1 MKDINSLKKFGKP
14 KSIAKGVYW
23 MKKKFAIIFLIFLF
37 FFIGCAKNE
46 NDNNKV
52 AQQYNFNNVEGLKV
66 AQKAMLFISKNN
78 IEGLKGISN
87 EKAIEG
93 LNVDKSSELVVTGY
107 ELNEISQK
115 GNKALYTFYVLKA
128 VPFKA
133 KACIESCYIRIDK
146 DKKDNSYK
154 VGKIAA
160 ADILTGLSYDEEI
173 RIRKNSDVNMDTL
186 VKLSEIPTETYTKEI
201 EEDITKVPVPKDE
214 FIGLGF
220 SFDKRT
226 ALIATK
232 SGEKYYVAS
241 ISFEDSKAT
250 VGGGQDSQQNNSSS
264 KNGSINV
271 KEKSIGKSISS
282 IDIYDNDKVEFLIFS
297 DDNKYIIVS
306 FENQYGVKRF
316 YFYRTEGESIE
327 LKLDEKFDEQK
338 YSIIYDDCS
347 NGKLFFDVSAQ
358 EGKEGVRAD
367 VIGRYCL
374 TLKDM
379 KLSKM

>member
-1 MKDINSLKKFGKP
+1 MKGINSLKFFGKH
-14 KSIAKGVYW
+14 KNIAKGVYL
-23 MKKKFAIIFLIFLF
+23 MKKKFAIIFLVFLF

-46 NDNNKV
+46 NDNKV
-52 AQQYNFNNVEGLKV
+52 AQQYDFNNVEGLKV

-78 IEGLKGISN
+78 IEDLKGISN

-93 LNVDKSSELVVTGY
+93 LKVDKNSELVVTGY

-160 ADILTGLSYDEEI
+160 ADILTGISYDEEI
-173 RIRKNSDVNMDTL
+173 RIRKDSDVNMDTL
-186 VKLSEIPTETYTKEI
+186 IKLSEIPTETYTKEL

-214 FIGLGF
+214 FVGLGF
-220 SFDKRT
+220 SFDKRN
-226 ALIATK
+226 ALVATK
-232 SGEKYYVAS
+232 AGKKYYVAS

-250 VGGGQDSQQNNSSS
+250 AAGGEDSQQNNSNSN
-264 KNGSINV
+264 NGSINV

-316 YFYRTEGESIE
+316 YFYRTEGENVE

-347 NGKLFFDVSAQ
+347 NGKLFFDVSA
-358 EGKEGVRAD
+358 EAGKEGVRAD